1 MNFSKGSLLAEGWL
15 FVFANCQPAEG
26 VTIRDDQPDS
36 DYLALGASSDFSAV
50 GTFAAGL
57 TGAGTLIAPDW
68 VLTAAHL
75 IIGAGSGIFTL
86 NGSSYASTQIITD
99 PAWNGHADSGNDFA
113 LVHLSSSIAAI
124 PPAMLYTGT
133 SEFGQVGTFVGYGF
147 TGTGLTGY
155 NTALGNQKRAFQ
167 NMIDGDFGLPLL
179 VYAADFDSPHDV
191 NASGFGSAYPLALE
205 GCVTPGDSGG
215 GVFIQQGSQYYLAGV
230 ISTVG
235 YLDGSPNG
243 SYSDASGFG
252 RISAALPWIN
262 STIAVP
268 EPSTF
273 ALLFAAGAGVLI
285 MRRRNERPRRVR
297 A

>member
-1 MNFSKGSLLAEGWL
+1 LWGNVFVNLSKSSLLALAWL
-15 FVFANCQPAEG
+15 FVFVSFQPVKG

-36 DYLALGASSDFSAV
+36 DYLTLGALSDFSAV
-50 GTFAAGL
+50 GTFVGGL
-57 TGAGTLIAPDW
+57 TGSGTLIAPDW

-75 IIGAGSGIFTL
+75 ILGASSGTFTI
-86 NGSSYASTQIITD
+86 NGSSYTSTKIITD
-99 PAWNGHADSGNDFA
+99 PAWNGNVYAGNDFA
-113 LVHLSSSIAAI
+113 LVHLSSPIAAI

-133 SEFGQVGTFVGYGF
+133 SEFGQVGTFVGNGF

-179 VYAADFDSPHDV
+179 VYAADFDNPHDT
-191 NASGFGSAYPLALE
+191 NASGFGSVFPLTLE

-215 GVFIQQGSQYYLAGV
+215 AVFIQQGSQYYLEGV

-262 STIAVP
+262 STVSTP
-268 EPSTF
+268 EPSSYALFITSGI
-273 ALLFAAGAGVLI
+273 ALLCFN
-285 MRRRNERPRRVR
+285 RRKN
-297 A
+297 

>member
-1 MNFSKGSLLAEGWL
+1 MNFPKGSLLALAGFL
-15 FVFANCQPAEG
+15 ALANVPPAGG

-36 DYLALGASSDFSAV
+36 DYLALGALADFSGV
-50 GTFAAGL
+50 GTFSGGL
-57 TGAGTLIAPDW
+57 TGAGILIAPDW

-75 IIGAGSGIFTL
+75 FMGASSGTFTL
-86 NGSSYASTQIITD
+86 NGTAYGSTQLITD
-99 PAWNGHADSGNDFA
+99 PAWNGNVYNGNDFG
-113 LVHLSSSIAAI
+113 LVHLSSPITAV

-155 NTALGNQKRAFQ
+155 NVALGSQKRAFQ

-179 VYAADFDSPHDV
+179 VYAADFDSPHAT
-191 NASGFGSAYPLALE
+191 NASGFGSVYPLTLE

-215 GVFIQQGSQYYLAGV
+215 GVFIQQGSLYYLAGV
-230 ISTVG
+230 ISTVASI
-235 YLDGSPNG
+235 DGNGNG

-268 EPSTF
+268 EPSSL
-273 ALLFAAGAGVLI
+273 ALLAGAGVVLLVAGF
-285 MRRRNERPRRVR
+285 RRRQ